1 MLPPM
6 RIYTTRND
14 IKYLLV
20 EHDEVISDH
29 IKRDGVWGK
38 NYLDTCA
45 KILSNVPAG
54 RVIDVGASIGTWT
67 VPLAL
72 MFEGKHEFDA
82 IEPLP
87 KVNMQLNAN
96 VLLNN
101 LENVNVHRVAISDVT
116 ETKHAP
122 ALDFAISAN
131 HGAYSFNESFNE
143 FRGIAKTDREDVY
156 EFRRLDDFRFG
167 NVRLIKVTTPAF
179 ETKVFMGM
187 FETLQ
192 LSNWPPVLFESWTA
206 DWYTAERAKAL
217 DFFAAR
223 GYEHYLYIDDHVIA
237 FKTKSQADQL
247 LDETT
252 NVVKKAESS
261 SPFSVAEYQH
271 DIKTVL
277 DNQVAA
283 KFL

>member
-29 IKRDGVWGK
+29 IKRDGVWGS

-45 KILSNVPAG
+45 KILRNVPGG
-54 RVIDVGASIGTWT
+54 RVIDIGASIGTWT
-67 VPLAL
+67 VPLAI

-87 KVNMQLNAN
+87 KINMQLSTN

-101 LENVNVHRVAISDVT
+101 LENVNVHKVAISDVA

-131 HGAYSFNESFNE
+131 HGAYSFNSAFNE

-179 ETKVFMGM
+179 ETRVFMGM
-187 FETLQ
+187 YETLE

-206 DWYTAERAKAL
+206 DWYAAERAKAL

-223 GYEHYLYIDDHVIA
+223 GYEHYVHIDDHVIA
-237 FKTKSQADQL
+237 FKTRSQADQL
-247 LDETT
+247 LDDTT
-252 NVVKKAESS
+252 SVVKKAEST

-271 DIKTVL
+271 DVKTVL
-277 DNQVAA
+277 ENQVAA